1 MIDFKK
7 KIYGINLFLRNFVS
21 NNNKIILRK
30 MLSLIKKGDY
40 QGIKS
45 GIFIEFLKQNK
56 YEETLYNKIREFSFK
71 KFLDSQMPLEIF
83 KTKNESLIID
93 LLNTISMDEMSFVQ
107 FNRVFKEIDN
117 DETLIIILNAIV
129 KSNFNIIKNP
139 NYLDKI
145 YYNII
150 YKLNM
155 LVKSNISTAIYLIFT
170 GLLCSKKAIRE
181 YMRTNIWNSLFAV
194 RDRIFS
200 QIRNHIITKIVEKEE
215 DFDKNQEIFKDITD
229 CDLWDICEM
238 TENILEVS
246 KKSLNKMELLKNID
260 GIMERCFQR
269 YNVLMKSIYNVL
281 EKISEYLFEEKQ
293 KRETFYDWANGLNEF
308 AINLIN
314 MTVNNFKISTGDNN
328 NFVFENLG
336 NIEDNYYKAL
346 SLLMDSDI
354 KNVTFDGD
362 LLNEKNLISPLNDS
376 LDIYLGEAI
385 NDLETTYKLTSKGDT
400 EILSDV
406 ENNIS
411 LSEDM
416 SGNNSS
422 DKEKEVKENDLI
434 ISNSDNSKNNLL
446 LLATNII
453 NEIRDELGEDKVF
466 ENKEKVKEL
475 IKEIIDEKYNKNVKY
490 SPIINNAIE
499 DALKVEDFEDL

>member
-1 MIDFKK
+1 
-7 KIYGINLFLRNFVS
+7 
-21 NNNKIILRK
+21 

-83 KTKNESLIID
+83 STNNENLINK
-93 LLNTISMDEMSFVQ
+93 LLNIISMDEMCFVQ
-107 FNRVFKEIDN
+107 FNRIFKEIDN
-117 DETLIIILNAIV
+117 NETLKIILNAAV
-129 KSNFNIIKNP
+129 RSNFNIIINP

-145 YYNII
+145 YFNII
-150 YKLNM
+150 YKLNF
-155 LVKSNISTAIYLIFT
+155 LLKNNLTDASYFVFT
-170 GLLCSKKAIRE
+170 GMLCTKKPIRE
-181 YMRTNIWNSLFAV
+181 YIRRNIWSSLFAV

-200 QIRNHIITKIVEKEE
+200 QIRNHIITKISEKED
-215 DFDKNQEIFKDITD
+215 DFDNNQDIFKDLTD
-229 CDLWDICEM
+229 CDLWDLCDM
-238 TENILEVS
+238 TENIFEVS
-246 KKSLNKMELLKNID
+246 KKSLNKIELLKNID
-260 GIMERCFQR
+260 GIMEMCFQK
-269 YNVLMKSIYNVL
+269 YNVLMKSIYNTL
-281 EKISEYLFEEKQ
+281 EKISEYLFEDKQ
-293 KRETFYDWANGLNEF
+293 DRETSYDWSTGLHEF
-308 AINLIN
+308 AINIIN
-314 MTVNNFKISTGDNN
+314 KAINNFKKTTGDNN

-362 LLNEKNLISPLNDS
+362 LLNEKNLIGPLNDS

-385 NDLETTYKLTSKGDT
+385 NDLETTYKLKSKRDT
-400 EILSDV
+400 EILSDI

-411 LSEDM
+411 LGDDM

-422 DKEKEVKENDLI
+422 DKEKEVKENDRI
-434 ISNSDNSKNNLL
+434 ISNSENSNNNLL